1 MATSDEIFSAV
12 QANDTER
19 VVALLTESETLAE
32 ARNADGLSIILY
44 ARYLFRMEALAALLK
59 AERPL
64 DIFEAAALG
73 LSDRIADLLAADR
86 ALARASSLDGF
97 TALHLTAFFGHAEA
111 ARRLV
116 AAGADVR
123 LVSANVMA
131 VMPLN
136 SAVAGGNHA
145 VAALLLAHGAD
156 PDGRQRGGWT
166 PLHSAAQNGDRELVD
181 LLLSGGADPALTN
194 DLGQT
199 PAALAAENGHGA
211 IAERLRL

>member
-1 MATSDEIFSAV
+1 MATPDEIFSAV

-19 VVALLTESETLAE
+19 VVALLTESDTLAE

-44 ARYLFRMEALAALLK
+44 ARYLFRTEALAALLR

-64 DIFEAAALG
+64 DIFEASALG
-73 LSDRIADLLAADR
+73 LSDRVAELLAADR
-86 ALARASSLDGF
+86 SLARACSLDGF
-97 TALHLTAFFGHAEA
+97 TALHLTTFFGQVEA

-116 AAGADVR
+116 EAGADVR
-123 LVSANVMA
+123 LVSRNAMGVL
-131 VMPLN
+131 PLN

-166 PLHSAAQNGDRELVD
+166 PLHSAAQNGDRDLID
-181 LLLSGGADPALTN
+181 LLLSAGADPSLTN

-199 PAALAAENGHGA
+199 PAALAAESGHGA
-211 IAERLRL
+211 IAERLRR